1 MGSNGVENVA
11 DTFAAQGARWRF
23 IAGAAHGG
31 LAGWGGINGLT
42 MLAES
47 AMTPSCSREAL

>member
-47 AMTPSCSREAL
+47 AMTPSCRREA